1 MEVARPKAGDAGLE
15 GAAAPETV
23 PARSVQPREHF
34 RGDDIVIPFWLV
46 LALLVRRV
54 YQEPDHRILAWPPQ
68 YRWYDRL
75 VHRLFFEV

>member
-34 RGDDIVIPFWLV
+34 RGDDIV
-46 LALLVRRV
+46 RRV

-68 YRWYDRL
+68 YRWYDRI